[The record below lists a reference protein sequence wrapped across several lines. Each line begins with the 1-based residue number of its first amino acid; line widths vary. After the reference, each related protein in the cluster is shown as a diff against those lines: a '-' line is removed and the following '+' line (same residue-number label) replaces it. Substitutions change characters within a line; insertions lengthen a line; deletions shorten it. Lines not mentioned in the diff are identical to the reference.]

1 MAEADAGLRKADLVL
16 VLGGARSG
24 KSEVAED
31 WAARWSA
38 CLGRPVVYLATGQAA
53 DAEMADRIRRHRDRR
68 PAAWRTVE
76 EPLQV
81 PEWFAARRNGDIVL
95 LDCLSMLLNN
105 WMWLEGCG
113 DDALAERVKRLS
125 DALATAP
132 GPVVAVSQEAGLGI
146 VPADAQTRRYRDWLG
161 TLNQAVAR
169 RAGRVLWVVAGIPVD
184 LRRLEA
190 SAEVSAEAEVPAV
203 APADAEAADA
213 EAEPEART
221 GVETASEAEVP

>member
-1 MAEADAGLRKADLVL
+1 MGAHEREAVKGSVGPRASAGAGELTAASGAGGRKADLVL

-31 WAARWSA
+31 WAGRWSA
-38 CLGRPVVYLATGQAA
+38 ELGRPVVYLATGQAA
-53 DAEMADRIRRHRDRR
+53 DAEMAERIRRHRDRR
-68 PAAWRTVE
+68 PATWRTVE

-81 PEWFAARRNGDIVL
+81 AEWFEARRDGAVIL

-113 DDALAERVKRLS
+113 DDVLAARIARLA
-125 DALATAP
+125 DALAAAP

-169 RAGRVLWVVAGIPVD
+169 RAGRVLWVVAGLPVD
-184 LRRLEA
+184 LRRLA
-190 SAEVSAEAEVPAV
+190 VSAEAG
-203 APADAEAADA
+203 AP
-213 EAEPEART
+213 
-221 GVETASEAEVP
+221 